1 MKENNIYLISGKNI
15 LKFID
20 LIDDLKDLSLDY
32 ADDTGQDAYRLENN
46 FQMLKEDILKSDK
59 NLCNTFT
66 KQAEKKFKLKIHK
79 IDKDSG
85 IDLRNLDKWQPHVD
99 DKYSKINI
107 FIMLDGPIA
116 VTTGTCFYTDNELDI
131 HVGFRPNRAVMFPS
145 DRVHSP
151 HKSEIKNMRRYTA
164 SLFVS
169 EYETLI

>member
-1 MKENNIYLISGKNI
+1 MITIIDDFFDKDKYDQVMHHIKTNLCFTPRYFDDTKEKIKENYYG
-15 LKFID
+15 D
-20 LIDDLKDLSLDY
+20 RY
-32 ADDTGQDAYRLENN
+32 
-46 FQMLKEDILKSDK
+46 ILKSDK

-131 HVGFRPNRAVMFPS
+131 HVGFRENRAIMFPS
-145 DRVHSP
+145 TWVHSQ
-151 HKSEIKNMRRYTA
+151 HKSNVSNLRRYTA